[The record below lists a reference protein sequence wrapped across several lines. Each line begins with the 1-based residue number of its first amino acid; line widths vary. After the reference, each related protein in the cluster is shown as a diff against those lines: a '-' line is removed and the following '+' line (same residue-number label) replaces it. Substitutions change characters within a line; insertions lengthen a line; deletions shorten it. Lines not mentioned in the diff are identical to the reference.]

1 MNEQEVMRRLT
12 AANPVPDGDV
22 DGASSRAQFL
32 LRSVLA
38 RPRPRRRVIR
48 WALVPAALAAVV
60 AAGAVGVVVV
70 NLDKPAPPKPVPA
83 AATPQTILTAAADQ
97 AVHAAPKGEF
107 VHVTGTVGRV
117 VHRTSAGGYNLIRVD
132 QVQSVHPA
140 DGQPGEGWLTIGET
154 GSSVRPLTA
163 ADAVAYRKD
172 GSPGAAEVD
181 AGNRTL
187 YPNLAGDHAFAG
199 DVSALPDDPAQAGA
213 AMLASVPGVADPA
226 GWLFREGTKLLDT
239 FTEVL
244 GGAGQAKVYRMLG
257 GLAGVRTLEATTDP
271 LGRPATGLAYTG
283 PAAGYGTVEW
293 QIYLGTGTGQIMF
306 SQAVVREPGPANA
319 GLRPGAV
326 QFSTAVTS
334 VTWSDK
340 P

>member
-1 MNEQEVMRRLT
+1 MTEQDVMKRL
-12 AANPVPDGDV
+12 AEANPVPDGEF
-22 DGASSRAQFL
+22 DGSSSRAQFL

-38 RPRPRRRVIR
+38 RPRPRRRVVR
-48 WALVPAALAAVV
+48 WALVPAGLAAAV
-60 AAGAVGVVVV
+60 AAGVVVV
-70 NLDKPAPPKPVPA
+70 TVDRPAPPPPVPT
-83 AATPQTILTAAADQ
+83 AATPQTILSAAAEQ
-97 AVHAAPKGEF
+97 AVRAAPKGEF

-117 VHRTSAGGYNLIRVD
+117 VHRTSAGGYDLIRVD
-132 QVQSVHPA
+132 QVQSMHPA
-140 DGQPGEGWLTIGET
+140 NGQPGEGWLTIGET

-163 ADAVAYRKD
+163 ADAAAYRRD
-172 GSPGAAEVD
+172 GSPGPAEVD
-181 AGNRTL
+181 AGSRTL
-187 YPNLAGDHAFAG
+187 YPNLTGDHSFAG
-199 DVSALPDDPAQAGA
+199 DVATLPDDPAQAGA
-213 AMLASVPGVADPA
+213 AMLAAAPGVPDPT

-239 FTEVL
+239 FTEVI

-257 GLAGVRTLEATTDP
+257 GLAGVRTLDTTTDP

-283 PAAGYGTVEW
+283 PAARYGTVEW
-293 QIYLGTGTGQIMF
+293 QIFLGPGTGQIMF
-306 SQAVVREPGPANA
+306 SQAVVRQPGPANA